1 MCVTTET
8 RRLDRL
14 DQLDDFEQ
22 DSNTRG
28 LCGSLTGG
36 QLCRGKS
43 EYLTMQN
50 IVQGKFWT
58 PEGAGEDFRDL
69 IEKLLRRQPSERLGF
84 HSIEELQAHPVF
96 SGAPLGLGILCFHS
110 IEELQAH
117 PVFSGA
123 PLGLGILCFH
133 SLEELQAHPVFSG
146 APLGSGSLDF
156 HLCLVLLVLT
166 TKGYDHKTPIRT
178 SFDQRFNRYYGVV
191 GGMRLRSQSGCVH
204 VITLACLHLAFQCG
218 LVFGVGRVPPLL
230 FPNCSCS
237 SGVRRPAFGV
247 LGLICLRLWCPK
259 VMVALRFDTLTA

>member
-69 IEKLLRRQPSERLGF
+69 IEKLLRRQPSERLG
-84 HSIEELQAHPVF
+84 
-96 SGAPLGLGILCFHS
+96 FHS